1 MSYYCVDPCLR
12 AWKNISASMSILGRW
27 GSSIFFDRFIEYMND
42 RQKQR
47 NQSYQSFDS
56 ALHYTQH
63 LQAMMHADAAFTAA
77 LLGSSPGA
85 DDGFDQRILNDALA
99 LAQKFQSE
107 LGSDLTRVNPGNPW
121 WHTGNPLNLSAGV
134 SRLRRPW
141 EYIWAVARGASTGAG
156 YSHPEHVVA
165 FAQRYM
171 EDYLFKK

>member
-1 MSYYCVDPCLR
+1 MSTGGLKTTHSGSGPLLDGVGEGLADDSCSVSSTSSHTSSQRVRFTSR
-12 AWKNISASMSILGRW
+12 AILYLERRRLGIKSTVGFR
-27 GSSIFFDRFIEYMND
+27 
-42 RQKQR
+42 
-47 NQSYQSFDS
+47 
-56 ALHYTQH
+56 AT
-63 LQAMMHADAAFTAA
+63 FTAA

-107 LGSDLTRVNPGNPW
+107 LGSDLSRVNPGNPW

-156 YSHPEHVVA
+156 CSHPEHVVA
-165 FAQRYM
+165 FADRYM